1 MVDLRSSLRI
11 AFFTLVFTTTAAL
24 AQNPQPSAEPGPVPP
39 ALLRAHTVFV
49 SNAGADAGLFPE
61 PFSGDP
67 NRAYSEFYADLK
79 SSPRFD
85 LVTDPA
91 TADLVFEIRLTAPYG
106 PTNANKQNGAADP
119 RPEFHLTIYDRTSHY
134 ILWSESQSIEI
145 AFLQKTHDRNFDDAL
160 NAIVSR
166 VLQIAGHTPAPRSM

>member
-1 MVDLRSSLRI
+1 MVDLGSSLRI
-11 AFFTLVFTTTAAL
+11 AFFTLLFTATAAL
-24 AQNPQPSAEPGPVPP
+24 AQSPQPSADPGPVPP
-39 ALLRAHTVFV
+39 ALPNARTVFV

-79 SSPRFD
+79 ASGRFD
-85 LVTDPA
+85 LATNPA
-91 TADLVFEIRLTAPYG
+91 QADLVFELRLTAPYG

-119 RPEFHLTIYDRTSHY
+119 RPEFHLAVYDRASHY
-134 ILWSESQSIEI
+134 ILWSESQSIDV

-160 NAIVSR
+160 NAIVNR
-166 VLQIAGHTPAPRSM
+166 ILQIAGHTRPM